1 MRGKT
6 LNMQEAKRAMF
17 EAKQAIFKAKRVI
30 FKAERAIFEAMRGN
44 EAKRGNNVHGI
55 AGGGAAAVEN

>member
-1 MRGKT
+1 
-6 LNMQEAKRAMF
+6 MF
-17 EAKQAIFKAKRVI
+17 EAKRAIFKAKRVI

-55 AGGGAAAVEN
+55 AGAAGGAVEN

>member
-1 MRGKT
+1 
-6 LNMQEAKRAMF
+6 MF
-17 EAKQAIFKAKRVI
+17 EAKRAIFKAKRVI

-55 AGGGAAAVEN
+55 AGGAAAAVEN

>member
-1 MRGKT
+1 MF
-6 LNMQEAKRAMF
+6 EAKRA
-17 EAKQAIFKAKRVI
+17 IFKARHVI

-55 AGGGAAAVEN
+55 AGGGAAAAVEN